1 MRVNHIAIIGFG
13 PRGLNILDRLI
24 ENIVRDE
31 INNTIKLHII
41 DPGKPAEGSHLSNQ
55 PDHLL
60 VNTVSSQITLHAGD
74 SVSLKNGG
82 KSFIQWARHSGYKS
96 FNNKFIKSD
105 DGLNLTEMEYLPRSL
120 LGAYLNDSY
129 KNLLTLLPKNICV
142 VEHRKTA
149 VNIVKDNRLKV
160 YFDDG
165 ETIDCDFVFLSTG
178 HGYRKPTISDIE
190 FSNFYDVHLSR
201 NPLLSY
207 FRSPYPIS
215 RLDFI
220 SSRANVLIQG
230 FGLTAH
236 DAISAL
242 TIGRGGKYSKSG
254 NKLTY
259 IASGNEPKIFLSSR
273 QCLPFAG
280 RGVNQKGLTGRH
292 VAQFITTNAVESIRQ
307 NNTLERNTS
316 KIDFE
321 LQILPLILKEMA
333 YAWQCAEARKQLNPN
348 SFVADPNTVKQIEKV
363 LWPLRDE
370 KFANYSSWRDFFLN
384 LVENDLEQAL
394 LGNVDSPLKAAT
406 DVLRDVR
413 EAIRRAVEWSGLTR
427 DSHKYFIEVFNPIIN
442 RVSFGPP
449 LRRNQ
454 ELLALFESGVVELGG
469 GPGSKV
475 TCDKESSRYL
485 LCCGFKDE
493 NYKKYMDVVITA
505 RLDGYSPLN
514 DSSDL
519 SNNLIQSGVITPYY
533 NDGYHPGG
541 LAIDK
546 KFHPINASGNA
557 NQNMWAIGFPIEGAH
572 YYTHALPRPHM
583 QSRQFE
589 EADLCVK
596 DCLSQLITQDK
607 NVLGVVEDLL

>member
-1 MRVNHIAIIGFG
+1 MPVSHIAIIGFG

-24 ENIVRDE
+24 ENILRDE
-31 INNTIKLHII
+31 INITIKLHII
-41 DPGKPAEGSHLSNQ
+41 DPGNPAEGSHLSNQ
-55 PDHLL
+55 PEHLL
-60 VNTVSSQITLHAGD
+60 VNTVSSQITLYAGD
-74 SVSLKNGG
+74 SISLKNGG
-82 KSFIQWARHSGYKS
+82 KSFIQWARESGYKRCDT
-96 FNNKFIKSD
+96 KFIKSD
-105 DGLNLTEMEYLPRSL
+105 DGLDLTEMEYLPRSL
-120 LGAYLNDSY
+120 LGAYLNYRY
-129 KNLLTLLPKNICV
+129 KNLLALLPKNVSI

-149 VNIVKDNRLKV
+149 VNIIKDKILRV
-160 YFDDG
+160 CFGDG

-178 HGYRKPTISDIE
+178 HGYRKPSISDIE
-190 FSNFYDVHLSR
+190 FSNFCDVHLDR
-201 NPLLSY
+201 NPLLNY
-207 FRSPYPIS
+207 YRTPYPVS
-215 RLDFI
+215 RLDSI
-220 SSRANVLIQG
+220 SSQSNVLIQG

-242 TIGRGGKYSKSG
+242 TLGRGGRYSKLG

-273 QCLPFAG
+273 QCLPFSG
-280 RGVNQKGLTGRH
+280 RGINQKGLTGRH
-292 VAQFITTNAVESIRQ
+292 TAQFITTNAVESIRKK
-307 NNTLERNTS
+307 NILERNTS

-321 LQILPLILKEMA
+321 SQILPLILKEMA
-333 YAWQCAEARKQLNPN
+333 YAWQCAEARKQLDPK
-348 SFVADPNTVKQIEKV
+348 SFVADLNTVKEIERI

-370 KFANYSSWRDFFLN
+370 EFENYSSWRGFFLT
-384 LVENDLEQAL
+384 LVGNDLEQAL

-413 EAIRRAVEWSGLTR
+413 EAIRSAVEWSGLTS
-427 DSHKYFIEVFNPIIN
+427 DSHRYFIEVFNPIIN

-454 ELLALFESGVVELGG
+454 ELLALLESGVVELGG
-469 GPGSKV
+469 GPGATV

-485 LCCGFKDE
+485 VCCAFKEE
-493 NYKKYMDVVITA
+493 NYKKHMDVVITA
-505 RLDGYSPLN
+505 RLDGYSPLS

-519 SNNLIQSGVITPYY
+519 SNNLIKSGIITPYY

-546 KFHPINASGNA
+546 GLHPINSYGDA
-557 NQNMWAIGFPIEGAH
+557 NRNMWAIGFPIEGAH

-596 DCLSQLITQDK
+596 DCLNKIINQENNILD
-607 NVLGVVEDLL
+607 LVEKSL